1 MESDGQA
8 VFTNSEIKRIS
19 DFDASAAH
27 ISLTVGGQPFFL
39 ISSFMKQAILEYK
52 NDSVR
57 EILLS
62 QAKDNTWTVRAKTI
76 ISLTSQL
83 N

>member
-1 MESDGQA
+1 MKLFEYMAAGLPTVCTKDLKECSGYQYVHIAKNND
-8 VFTNSEIKRIS
+8 
-19 DFDASAAH
+19 DFER
-27 ISLTVGGQPFFL
+27 L
-39 ISSFMKQAILEYK
+39 IKQAILEYK

-76 ISLTSQL
+76 ISALPTKQS
-83 N
+83 